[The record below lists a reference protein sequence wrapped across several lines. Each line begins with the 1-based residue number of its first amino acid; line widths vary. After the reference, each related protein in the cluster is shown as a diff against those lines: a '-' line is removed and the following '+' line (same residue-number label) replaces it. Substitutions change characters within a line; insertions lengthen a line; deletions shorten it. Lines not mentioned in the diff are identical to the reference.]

1 MSAARTQNS
10 AERFHGRSRSEKRS
24 CSCASGN
31 GIAGGLRSRTR
42 PSRSLE
48 EEGGGLQKREMCV
61 HTASG
66 LLRQWP
72 LSRPRVALA
81 LSGGG
86 RPGIEPCAISVRL
99 RWSTMNLACRVR
111 SDRRCA
117 YARHSMWRGDEM
129 GGRRRR
135 DGAPLHGSAVRS
147 GRPSL
152 RSV

>member
-10 AERFHGRSRSEKRS
+10 AERFHGRSRSERRS

-86 RPGIEPCAISVRL
+86 RPGIEPCGYQRTATLVHHESSVPG
-99 RWSTMNLACRVR
+99 AECQKVCVR
-111 SDRRCA
+111 TPQHV
-117 YARHSMWRGDEM
+117 AR
-129 GGRRRR
+129 
-135 DGAPLHGSAVRS
+135 
-147 GRPSL
+147 
-152 RSV
+152 